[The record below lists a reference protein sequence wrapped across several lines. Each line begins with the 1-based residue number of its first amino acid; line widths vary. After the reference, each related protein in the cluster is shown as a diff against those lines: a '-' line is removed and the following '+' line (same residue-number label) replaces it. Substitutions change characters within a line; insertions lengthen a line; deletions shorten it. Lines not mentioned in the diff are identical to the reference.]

1 MSNLIPFRIQL
12 SAGLAP
18 SSLAAAARSNAES
31 IAEQLSAGAYP
42 SDAAFDRLL
51 PEWAQTASSQHWTP
65 LEVVVRAVQWF
76 DEYRIRTVI
85 DIGSG
90 AGKFCVAGA
99 LAGHCHFTGLEQR
112 ERLVAAGR
120 ALVRL
125 FGVESRVHFIQGTL
139 GSAPLPAADA
149 YYLFNPFGENLFGDE
164 GRIDDDVELSPQRRA
179 RDLALLGELLDTA
192 RAGSYV
198 MTYNGCG
205 MQMPANYRLLCTD
218 RELPN
223 VLSLWRKGVP
233 RLVSGG
239 TPARVG

>member
-1 MSNLIPFRIQL
+1 VR
-12 SAGLAP
+12 A
-18 SSLAAAARSNAES
+18 NADS

-42 SDAAFDRLL
+42 PDATFDRLL
-51 PEWAQTASSQHWTP
+51 PGWAQTASAQHWTP
-65 LEVVVRAVQWF
+65 LEVVMRAVQWL
-76 DEYRIRTVI
+76 DEYRIRTII

-90 AGKFCVAGA
+90 AGKFCVAAA
-99 LAGHCHFTGLEQR
+99 LASHCHFTGLEQR
-112 ERLVAAGR
+112 QRLVAAAR

-149 YYLFNPFGENLFGDE
+149 YYLYNPFGENLLDDE
-164 GRIDDDVELSPQRRA
+164 DRIDNDIELSPQRRA
-179 RDLALLGELLDTA
+179 VDLALLAELLTAA

-198 MTYNGCG
+198 ITYNGCG
-205 MQMPANYRLLCTD
+205 MPMPANYRLLCTD

-239 TPARVG
+239 TPARVR